1 MPGLKVGRGGARFRF
16 VKDCPVALAVG
27 VAVDPGKGGPS
38 MRLFK
43 VRQVAKSEEDR
54 ARDLRLTSIA
64 SKYRAGPEA
73 AAPAIKSQ

>member
-1 MPGLKVGRGGARFRF
+1 
-16 VKDCPVALAVG
+16 
-27 VAVDPGKGGPS
+27 

-43 VRQVAKSEEDR
+43 ARQVAKSEEDR